1 MRDGT
6 AEGLDPATLR
16 AMAAERTA
24 RRAAGVP
31 LTGPL
36 LPADWARVRQ
46 ADPAV
51 GPPTAP
57 APLPTDERREDEVET
72 KCDDLVTA
80 AGGVVVR
87 LSQRRASRIHEGL
100 PDRRYRVGAVV
111 FWWECKAAKGKLSRA
126 QLDFLEGELACGQ
139 LGGVGTDAELG
150 LFLRALAGGQPLA
163 PLSLSLV
170 RRWAARGLRA
180 ERAA

>member
-1 MRDGT
+1 MAGGA
-6 AEGLDPATLR
+6 AEGLDPAALR

-36 LPADWARVRQ
+36 SPEDWARVRQ

-57 APLPTDERREDEVET
+57 APLPSDERREDEVEA
-72 KCDDLVTA
+72 KCDALVTA
-80 AGGVVVR
+80 AGGIVVR

-100 PDRRYRVGAVV
+100 PDRRYRVGTVA
-111 FWWECKAAKGKLSRA
+111 FWWECKAAKCKLSRA

-150 LFLRALAGGQPLA
+150 VFLRALAGGHPLA
-163 PLSLSLV
+163 TLSASLI
-170 RRWAARGLRA
+170 RRWASRGLRMA
-180 ERAA
+180 